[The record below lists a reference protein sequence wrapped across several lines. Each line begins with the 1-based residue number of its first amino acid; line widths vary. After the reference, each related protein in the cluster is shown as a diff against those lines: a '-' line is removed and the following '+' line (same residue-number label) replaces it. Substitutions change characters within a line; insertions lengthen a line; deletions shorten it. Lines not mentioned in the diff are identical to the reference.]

1 VPEVREKH
9 GREVSRR
16 RSEGT
21 PRSVKGSETPKTR
34 GEVRRQPKSRLKRF
48 TDMQKTVYNKALS
61 EVQAGRKSSCW
72 MWYVIPTA
80 PHIVNRVEKG
90 SSINRRYALRSDDEV
105 RAYLRYVDPET
116 GIDLRRNYLEIM
128 MAVRDQLRTGKKA
141 SSLMGTMDE
150 PKLKSSVKLFERI
163 LHMYCAD
170 QELQDVLSEVLLL
183 LNLTPER

>member
-1 VPEVREKH
+1 VRASSVCPRLSRSGKTDPERSEAKEKL

-21 PRSVKGSETPKTR
+21 RVRGTETPKA
-34 GEVRRQPKSRLKRF
+34 EVRQPKSRLKRF
-48 TDMQKTVYNKALS
+48 TDMQKAVYNKALS
-61 EVQAGRKSSCW
+61 EIRAGRKSSCW
-72 MWYVIPTA
+72 MWYVIPTP
-80 PHIVNRVEKG
+80 PHIVNRVERG

-116 GIDLRRNYLEIM
+116 GIDLRSNYLEIM

-150 PKLKSSVKLFERI
+150 PKLKSSVKLF
-163 LHMYCAD
+163 
-170 QELQDVLSEVLLL
+170 
-183 LNLTPER
+183 